1 MTATDNVIHI
11 EGLTKLY
18 GKQRGILDVNLDI
31 RRGEVFGYLGP
42 NGAGKTTTIRTL
54 LHFLFPTRGRASIFG
69 LDIARHSLET
79 RRRIGYLPGELET
92 YDNLTGRELLEF
104 MGYLRGGIDWEYVR
118 ELAGRFDYDLGMK
131 IKSLSHGN
139 RQKVGL
145 IQAFMNRPELLI
157 LDEPTI
163 GLDPL
168 MQQEFYRII
177 DEIKKEG
184 RTVFLSSHI
193 MPEVERVC
201 DRVGIIREGRL
212 IAVEEIGVL
221 KARAIRRLEIHFT
234 QPVPPEQFRGISGV
248 SDVEVRDNMLICTI
262 AGDIDALI
270 KAAAQHHVLNV
281 VSHEPSMEE
290 IFLAYYN
297 QENYRVS

>member
-1 MTATDNVIHI
+1 MTENNIVIHI

-18 GKQRGILDVNLDI
+18 GKQRGVLDI
-31 RRGEVFGYLGP
+31 DLDIARGEVFGYLGP

-54 LHFLFPTRGRASIFG
+54 LHFLFPTRGRATIFG
-69 LDIARHSLET
+69 LDIAQHSLET

-92 YDNLTGRELLEF
+92 YNNLTGSELLEF
-104 MGYLRGGIDWEYVR
+104 MSHLRGGVDWQYVR
-118 ELAGRFDYDLGMK
+118 ELAGRFDYDLDMK

-145 IQAFMNRPELLI
+145 IQAFMNKPELLI

-168 MQQEFYRII
+168 MQQEFYRIV
-177 DEIKKEG
+177 DEIKSEG

-212 IAVEEIGVL
+212 IAVEDVDVL
-221 KARAIRRLEIHFT
+221 KARAIRRLEIHFES
-234 QPVPPEQFRGISGV
+234 PVSPEEFSNISGV
-248 SDVEVRDNMLICTI
+248 RDVEVHENRLTCTV
-262 AGDIDALI
+262 AGEIDTLI
-270 KAAAQHHVLNV
+270 KAAAQHHVTNV
-281 VSHEPSMEE
+281 ISHEPSMEE
-290 IFLAYYN
+290 IFLTYYN
-297 QENYRVS
+297 REGDNVS

>member
-1 MTATDNVIHI
+1 MTDNNNVIRT

-18 GKQRGILDVNLDI
+18 GKQRGILDINLDI
-31 RRGEVFGYLGP
+31 RLGEVFGYLGP
-42 NGAGKTTTIRTL
+42 NGAGKTTTIRML
-54 LHFLFPTRGRASIFG
+54 LHFIFPTRGRAAIFG
-69 LDIARHSLET
+69 LNIARWHLDI
-79 RRRIGYLPGELET
+79 RRRIGYLPGELEV
-92 YDNLTGRELLEF
+92 YDNLTGADLLEF
-104 MGYLRGGIDWEYVR
+104 LSHLRGGVDWSYVH
-118 ELAGRFDYDLGMK
+118 ELAERFDYDLSQR
-131 IKSLSHGN
+131 IRTLSHGN

-145 IQAFMNRPELLI
+145 IQAFMNKPELLV

-168 MQQEFYRII
+168 MQQEFYRLISEAKA
-177 DEIKKEG
+177 DG

-212 IAVEEIGVL
+212 IAVEDIDVL
-221 KARAIRRLEIHFT
+221 KERAIRRLEIHFAA
-234 QPVPPEQFRGISGV
+234 PVSPEQFGNLEG
-248 SDVEVRDNMLICTI
+248 VRDVQVEGNMLTCTI
-262 AGDIDALI
+262 AGEIDTLM

-281 VSHEPSMEE
+281 ISHEPSMEE

-297 QENYRVS
+297 QEDDNAA

>member
-1 MTATDNVIHI
+1 MTDNDCVIHI

-18 GKQRGILDVNLDI
+18 GKQRGILDVDLDI
-31 RRGEVFGYLGP
+31 VRGEVFGYLGP

-54 LHFLFPTRGRASIFG
+54 LHFLFPTRGRATIFG
-69 LDIARHSLET
+69 LDIARHSLEI
-79 RRRIGYLPGELET
+79 RRRLGYLPGELET
-92 YDNLTGRELLEF
+92 YNNLTGTELLEF
-104 MGYLRGGIDWEYVR
+104 LSHLRGGVDWQYLR
-118 ELAGRFDYDLGMK
+118 ELATRFDYDLGMK

-139 RQKVGL
+139 RQKIGL
-145 IQAFMNRPELLI
+145 IQAFMNKPELLI

-168 MQQEFYRII
+168 MQQEFYRLI
-177 DEIKKEG
+177 DEIKTEG

-212 IAVEEIGVL
+212 IAVEDIDVL
-221 KARAIRRLEIHFT
+221 KARAIRRLEIQFAS
-234 QPVPPEQFRGISGV
+234 PVSLEQFINISGV
-248 SDVEVRDNMLICTI
+248 RDIEVHENRLTCTI
-262 AGDIDALI
+262 AGEIDSLL
-270 KAAAQHHVLNV
+270 KAAVQYHVVNV
-281 VSHEPSMEE
+281 ISHEPSMEE

-297 QENYRVS
+297 QEGDNVS

>member
-1 MTATDNVIHI
+1 MTENNIVIHI

-18 GKQRGILDVNLDI
+18 GKQRGVLDI
-31 RRGEVFGYLGP
+31 DLDIARGEVFGYLGP
-42 NGAGKTTTIRTL
+42 NGVGKTTTIRTL
-54 LHFLFPTRGRASIFG
+54 LHFLFPTRGRATIFG
-69 LDIARHSLET
+69 LDIAQHSLET

-92 YDNLTGRELLEF
+92 YNNLTGSELLEF
-104 MGYLRGGIDWEYVR
+104 MSHLRGGVDWQYVR
-118 ELAGRFDYDLGMK
+118 ELAGRFDYDLDMK

-145 IQAFMNRPELLI
+145 IQAFMNKPELLI

-168 MQQEFYRII
+168 MQQEFYRIV
-177 DEIKKEG
+177 DEIKSEG

-212 IAVEEIGVL
+212 IAVEDVDVL
-221 KARAIRRLEIHFT
+221 KARAIRRLEIHFES
-234 QPVPPEQFRGISGV
+234 PVSPEEFSNISGV
-248 SDVEVRDNMLICTI
+248 RDVEVHENRLTCTV
-262 AGDIDALI
+262 AGEIDTLI
-270 KAAAQHHVLNV
+270 KAAAQHHVTNV
-281 VSHEPSMEE
+281 ISHEPSMEE
-290 IFLAYYN
+290 IFLTYYN
-297 QENYRVS
+297 REGDNVS